1 MSRRI
6 RNPGKCER
14 HTSLPAGFSQQELQ
28 DRTEG
33 KTGVGHNDPF
43 RKISSTRMPEEKIGV
58 QPAGPEQSFSL
69 SPESPFGEFEFPE
82 KRLPPQKRPADKTLV
97 PVRGRGVPERACPID
112 ARDAQNRQTPVRLDR
127 PKHI

>member
-33 KTGVGHNDPF
+33 ETGVGHNDPF

-69 SPESPFGEFEFPE
+69 SPESPFGTFEFLE
-82 KRLPPQKRPADKTLV
+82 KRPPPQKRPADKTLV
-97 PVRGRGVPERACPID
+97 PVGRRGVPERMCPID
-112 ARDAQNRQTPVRLDR
+112 VRHAENRQTPVRLDR
-127 PKHI
+127 PKHV